1 MASLRVNPSAL
12 AHKDTHPAISP
23 SRPELSQAGKTVLV
37 TGGGSGV
44 GYAIASGFARA
55 GASAIILTGRREHV
69 LKSAAEKLKADWATM
84 NPGLA
89 VHTHPVDVA
98 SSESIAALW
107 SWLAETKTVIDVLVL
122 NAGLQSPIKSM
133 LQLGLDGVWE
143 AFKANVQGHM
153 DFAERFHNQGRPD
166 ASSPAVRSRII
177 TCQATYIF
185 LFTDILDRPLPRF

>member
-1 MASLRVNPSAL
+1 MSSLRVNPSAL
-12 AHKDTHPAISP
+12 AHKDTYPAISP

-69 LKSAAEKLKADWATM
+69 LKSAAEQLKADWAAV

-89 VHTHPVDVA
+89 VHTHPVDVT

-107 SWLAETKTVIDVLVL
+107 SWLVETKTVIDVLVL
-122 NAGLQSPIKSM
+122 NAGLQSPMKSM
-133 LQLGLDGVWE
+133 LQLGLGGVWE

-153 DFAERFHNQGRPD
+153 DFAERFHNQERPD
-166 ASSPAVRSRII
+166 ASSPAVSSQVLFSIY
-177 TCQATYIF
+177 ANLF
-185 LFTDILDRPLPRF
+185 LC